1 MKFFRL
7 LGMIE
12 RGGGRGGEGR
22 RGEGIDGVCRR
33 LTADSLENCG

>member
-12 RGGGRGGEGR
+12 RGGEERGGEGR
-22 RGEGIDGVCRR
+22 G
-33 LTADSLENCG
+33 LTECADV

>member
-12 RGGGRGGEGR
+12 RGGGGEGR